1 MSLKKEIG
9 IKVGKKVVEGVKKYT
24 GAALRGLGLSGK
36 SRTAS
41 GLKHPVID
49 RLKVGKKLKQ
59 KRDVQDNIVSDKDK
73 VMKNLNT
80 ENKLGVRTKV
90 PLKKSNKEVSDI
102 LDKK

>member
-1 MSLKKEIG
+1 MSKIQAGL
-9 IKVGKKVVEGVKKYT
+9 KVVEGVKKYT

-41 GLKHPVID
+41 GLKHPVLD
-49 RLKVGKKLKQ
+49 RLKVGKRLKE
-59 KRDVQDNIVSDKDK
+59 KRDIQDSVVTTKDK
-73 VMKNLNT
+73 VMESLPP
-80 ENKLGVRTKV
+80 EGKLDVRTKV

>member
-1 MSLKKEIG
+1 MSKIQAGLKFA
-9 IKVGKKVVEGVKKYT
+9 EGVKKYT

-36 SRTAS
+36 SKTVT

-90 PLKKSNKEVSDI
+90 PLKNSNKEVSDI